1 MMSKLLKSMSK
12 FRASHNESFYMQ
24 AQLLQDRES
33 ITILDI
39 GAYTGETVCKYVK
52 TFSNAYVYA
61 FEPFPDSF
69 EKLVSTCKGMPV
81 KTFNYAFSDN
91 VEKIKLHVNADPSCN
106 SIFPRVKDGKKYYS
120 EKAENIGHIEVPSI
134 TIDHFCNEQKI
145 SYIDILKI
153 DVEGAEIKV
162 FSGGLEKFSS
172 HAIGLIYAEV
182 TFVPHYQG
190 GCMFHELSVFLSKY
204 DYTLLNFYNLKK
216 SKSGQLRWGNAIFL
230 SPQIRRKFERD

>member
-12 FRASHNESFYMQ
+12 FWAGHDESFYMQ

-39 GAYTGETVCKYVK
+39 GAYTGETVYKYVN

-69 EKLVSTCKGMPV
+69 EKLVSTSKGMPV
-81 KTFNYAFSDN
+81 KPFNYAFSDN
-91 VEKIKLHVNADPSCN
+91 VGKMKLYVNADPSCN
-106 SIFPRVKDGKKYYS
+106 SIFPRVTGSKKYYS
-120 EKAENIGHIEVPSI
+120 KKAENIGHIEVCTT

-145 SYIDILKI
+145 SFIDILKI

-162 FSGGLEKFSS
+162 FYGGLEKFSS

-182 TFVPHYQG
+182 MFVPHYQG
-190 GCMFHELSVFLSKY
+190 GCIFHELSAFLSKY
-204 DYTLLNFYNLKK
+204 DYTLLNFYNLKR

-230 SPQIRRKFERD
+230 SPQIRRKFEQG